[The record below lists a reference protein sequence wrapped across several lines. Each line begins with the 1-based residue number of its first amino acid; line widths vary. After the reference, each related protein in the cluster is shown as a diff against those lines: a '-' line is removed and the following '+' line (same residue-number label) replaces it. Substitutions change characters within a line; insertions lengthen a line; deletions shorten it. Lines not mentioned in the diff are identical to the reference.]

1 MDKALRKMNGSEVL
15 VTGGAG
21 FIGSNLV
28 EKLVRNGMKVT
39 VLDLFLEPYGGNKF
53 NLEKIITKI
62 NLIKGDVRSKKTVEK
77 LVKGKDFIFHL
88 AGQTGRTISF
98 SDPFLDLSIN
108 SVGTL
113 NILESVKRNK
123 NRTKVIFSSSRGVI
137 GKPIYF
143 PVDENHPTNPR
154 DIYGIHKL
162 AAEKYCLTYKQEFG
176 TKSTILRL
184 NNVYGPKCQV
194 RSNHYGTINLFIK
207 YALLKETLPI
217 YGNGK
222 QTRDY
227 VYIDDVISALI
238 LATDTKA
245 DGEIFFV
252 GSGREN
258 SLLEIA
264 KTIKKHIKNS
274 EHKLVPYP
282 ESLVNMDFD
291 RFYSSSKKIT
301 KHLNWKSTVSLEE
314 GIKKT
319 INYYKKHLPHYI

>member
-1 MDKALRKMNGSEVL
+1 MDETLKRIRGANVL

-21 FIGSNLV
+21 FIGSNLT
-28 EKLVRNGMKVT
+28 EKLVKNGLKVT

-53 NLEKIITKI
+53 NIEKIKDKI
-62 NLIKGDVRSKKTVEK
+62 RLVKGDVRSKETVEK
-77 LVKGKDFIFHL
+77 LAKGKDIIFHL

-108 SVGTL
+108 SIGTL
-113 NILESVKRNK
+113 NILESIKKNK
-123 NRTKVIFSSSRGVI
+123 NHAKLIFSSSRGVI
-137 GKPIYF
+137 GKPIYL
-143 PVDENHPTNPR
+143 PVDEEHFTNPR

-162 AAEKYCLTYKQEFG
+162 AAEKYCLAYKQEFG
-176 TKSTILRL
+176 TRSTILRL

-207 YALLKETLPI
+207 YALSKEILPI
-217 YGNGK
+217 YGTGK

-227 VYIDDVISALI
+227 VYVDDVVNALI
-238 LATDTKA
+238 LAIDPKA
-245 DGEIFFV
+245 DGEIYFV
-252 GSGREN
+252 GSGKEK

-264 KTIKKHIKNS
+264 KTIKKFIKNS

-282 ESLVNMDFD
+282 ESLINMDFD

-301 KHLNWKSTVSLEE
+301 KHLDWKNTVSFEE

-319 INYYKKHLPHYI
+319 INYYKKHLSHYI